1 MRLQLNDYRGP
12 MSSSVDWQVAVR
24 RAGHLSRPG
33 PSGTRAE
40 LRALIQVLRAAAA
53 EAPEHVAEITGLHR
67 PAAQVAATTPVYVVD
82 RPRWAQANVEM
93 FAHLT
98 DGLLPA
104 AKLPGSARMAGEEM
118 GVMLALLSP
127 KVLGQFDPFT
137 PADGGPGRLLLV
149 APNVLKVEREL
160 NLDAMDFRLWV
171 CLHEQTHAV
180 QFAAA
185 PWLVDHLS
193 GRMRGLVGGVS
204 STTDGPE
211 RLARAARA
219 VVEALT
225 SGVVGGPP
233 GPTSDL
239 GGPLV
244 DAFLDEEER
253 AAMAEIVAVMSLLEG
268 HADVVMDAV
277 GPSRLPSVRRIRAA
291 FEKRRDGTSTLDV
304 LLRRLL
310 GMDAKVAQYRNGA
323 RFVRAVVEKVGHDG
337 LNAVWTAPELLPTA
351 AEVADPVTWVRRVH
365 G

>member
-1 MRLQLNDYRGP
+1 
-12 MSSSVDWQVAVR
+12 MSSAVDWQVAVR
-24 RAGHLSRPG
+24 RAGSLSRPG
-33 PSGTRAE
+33 PRGTPAE
-40 LRALIQVLRAAAA
+40 LRALIKVLRAAAA
-53 EAPEHVAEITGLHR
+53 EAPGHVAEITGLRR
-67 PAAQVAATTPVYVVD
+67 PAAQVASTPVYVVD

-98 DGLLPA
+98 DGLLPTP
-104 AKLPGSARMAGEEM
+104 KVPGSARVAGEEM

-185 PWLVDHLS
+185 PWLVDHLAWK
-193 GRMRGLVGGVS
+193 MRDLVGGVTAS
-204 STTDGPE
+204 PADGAE
-211 RLARAARA
+211 RLARAVRA
-219 VVEALT
+219 VVETLT
-225 SGVVGGPP
+225 SGIGGGVADNPV
-233 GPTSDL
+233 SEL

-244 DAFLDEEER
+244 DAFLDAEER
-253 AAMAEIVAVMSLLEG
+253 AAMGEIVAVMSLLEG

-277 GPSRLPSVRRIRAA
+277 GPARLPSVRRIRAA
-291 FEKRRDGTSTLDV
+291 FEKRRDGTSALDIM
-304 LLRRLL
+304 LRRLL